1 MNLVAIRLLNQQL
14 CAPQFTTP
22 AEVVS
27 HMGAIQAQD
36 YRMMRWAVTMRTK
49 KPSAEAFGKAFD
61 SGQIIRAHLM
71 RGTWQLISADN
82 YRWMH
87 HLLAPKSKTVIKG
100 WMSANHIS
108 IPDSELADIRQLLVS
123 TTARLT
129 SAVKEDYAETLIQH
143 GITMDD
149 HRLTYHIRFAELDG
163 VLCSGNLHPSK
174 ATYALAGQK
183 IPQSPNLDYDEALAL
198 LARIY
203 FQSHCPATLEDFAWW
218 SGLGL
223 SACRKAL
230 SMIESELTHCKWNS
244 YDFVLTDNC
253 RTKGYRNG
261 QTLLIPPFDEYLIG
275 YKSRDLV
282 LAPENRHLAHNNSGI
297 FYPIIAHNGTI
308 CGNWSTTKKGCQP
321 VFFKDADIP
330 EPQSL
335 NAEIERFE
343 KYKG

>member
-49 KPSAEAFGKAFD
+49 KPSAEAFSKAFD

-71 RGTWQLISADN
+71 RGTWQLISGDN

-87 HLLAPKSKTVIKG
+87 HLLAPKAKTVIKG

-129 SAVKEDYAETLIQH
+129 SAVKEDYAETLVQH

-149 HRLTYHIRFAELDG
+149 HRLSYHIRFAELDG

-174 ATYALAGQK
+174 ATYALAEQK
-183 IPQSPNLDYDEALAL
+183 LPQSPNLDSDEALAL

-218 SGLGL
+218 SGFGL

-230 SMIESELTHCKWNS
+230 SMIEPELTHCKWNG
-244 YDFVLTDNC
+244 YDFILTDNC
-253 RTKGYRNG
+253 RTKGYRKG

-282 LAPENRHLAHNNSGI
+282 LPPENRHLAHNNSGI